1 MLHDARGGG
10 GGGGGCTG
18 RVGGG
23 SGGRTLESFDSFTR
37 LTRLRLRKY
46 KHMAG
51 STNRQYQHSASLAL
65 CLSLPGCVPAWLPG
79 CLFLPRRFFSSVATE
94 TRKLKGIGYHILVF
108 KAAHQR
114 WVKILRDRT
123 FALLSVCCVC
133 VCVKDVPAVIKFQ
146 SRA

>member
-1 MLHDARGGG
+1 MYGDEWEWGGAG
-10 GGGGGCTG
+10 GEHWNHSTHSLDLDYVHTNIWQALLTG
-18 RVGGG
+18 N
-23 SGGRTLESFDSFTR
+23 T
-37 LTRLRLRKY
+37 
-46 KHMAG
+46 
-51 STNRQYQHSASLAL
+51 STVPLSL

-79 CLFLPRRFFSSVATE
+79 CVFLPRRFFSSVATE

-133 VCVKDVPAVIKFQ
+133 V
-146 SRA
+146 

>member
-1 MLHDARGGG
+1 MMLGVGEG
-10 GGGGGCTG
+10 EGGGCTG
-18 RVGGG
+18 RVGVGG
-23 SGGRTLESFDSFTR
+23 AGGEHWNHSTHSLDLDYVHTNIWQAL
-37 LTRLRLRKY
+37 LT
-46 KHMAG
+46 G
-51 STNRQYQHSASLAL
+51 NTSTVPLSL

-79 CLFLPRRFFSSVATE
+79 CVFLPRRFFSSVATE

-133 VCVKDVPAVIKFQ
+133 V
-146 SRA
+146 